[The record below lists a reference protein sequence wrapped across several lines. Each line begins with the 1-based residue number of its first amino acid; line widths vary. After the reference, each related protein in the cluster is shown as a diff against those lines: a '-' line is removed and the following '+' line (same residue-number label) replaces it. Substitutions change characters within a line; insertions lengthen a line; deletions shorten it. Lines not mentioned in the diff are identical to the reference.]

1 MDIRQLRYYM
11 EIVKQQNISK
21 AADVLNIAQP
31 PLSQLLKK
39 LETDLGT
46 TLIHRY
52 RQKWELTESGKLL
65 YQYAEQ
71 TLNQMDEVKRRIH
84 EIEQGTAGTVRLG
97 VSSACSNILLD
108 YVAAFREQSSQIKIK
123 ISIGDSE
130 SLIGQL
136 KQKEIDIALLLRPN
150 ETAQFVVKSL
160 RQEPAVLIVPSD
172 WTTELSTEPTLA
184 ELADFPFVM
193 LGAMEG
199 HYFYEG
205 IINTFAAEDLMPNI
219 VIECKDIPMV
229 TGLVNRKA
237 GISIIPRMHYQSL
250 HFENLTVY
258 EFKQFNLSVEPVMMA
273 LEDLSISKAAMQFWE
288 MVR

>member
-1 MDIRQLRYYM
+1 MDIRQLRYYV
-11 EIVKQQNISK
+11 EIVDQQNISK

-39 LETDLGT
+39 LETELGT

-52 RQKWELTESGKLL
+52 RQKWELTETGTLL

-71 TLNQMDEVKRRIH
+71 TLKQMNEVKKRIQ
-84 EIEQGTAGTVRLG
+84 EIEQGTAGTVRIG

-108 YVAAFREQSSQIKIK
+108 YVSAFREQSPQIKID
-123 ISIGDSE
+123 ITINDSE
-130 SLIGQL
+130 SLIVQL
-136 KQKEIDIALLLRPN
+136 KQKEIDIALLLKPSQT
-150 ETAQFVVKSL
+150 EQFVVKPL
-160 RQEPAVLIVPSD
+160 KQEPAVLIVPNQ
-172 WTTELSTEPTLA
+172 WTEKLSTEPTLE

-199 HYFYEG
+199 HYFYEE
-205 IINTFAAEDLMPNI
+205 ILNTFAAQDLMLNI

-229 TGLVNRKA
+229 TGLVNRGA

-258 EFKQFNLSVEPVMMA
+258 EFKQFNLGVEPVLMTLA
-273 LEDLSISKAAMQFWE
+273 ELPISKAARQFWK
-288 MVR
+288 MVS